1 MKRVRKGND
10 HCRLQFLGGVRS
22 VTGSSHLL
30 TTPKARILIDAGLFY
45 GRRAEFYSVNTTFA
59 FQPQRIDALVL
70 SHAHI
75 DHCGNIPTLVK
86 RGLRG
91 RVFAT
96 SATRD
101 LCRLMLADSGH
112 VQEED
117 ARYLR
122 KLARKASPRRR
133 RRERSPE
140 AAQVR
145 GPLYTERDAL
155 RAMVKFRPLAYG
167 QRFSVAADTAVT
179 FYDAGHILGASV
191 MLLEVKLASGTLR
204 LGYAVD
210 LGRKE
215 LPMLNDPVVLSD
227 LDYLILES
235 TYGGRAHSSIEE
247 ATQTLKDVINRTV
260 ARRGKVVIPAFALE
274 RTQEVIY
281 CVARLQ
287 QDGLIPSIPIFVDSP
302 LATRVTEVFRRN
314 LHYLDE
320 HVKDLVQ
327 NGASPFDFINL
338 RYVQSQAESKAL
350 NVDQRPMIILAGSGM
365 CEAGRILH
373 HLKNTITESRNT
385 VLVVGYMA
393 QDTLGKRIVDREKVV
408 RIYGMEYE
416 LNAEVAVI
424 NALSGH
430 ADKNDLLRYAR
441 EADPRQGTFL
451 VHGDEEQTRA
461 LYEALAA
468 EGAAVAMP
476 QKEEEVVLQPT
487 LR

>member
-1 MKRVRKGND
+1 
-10 HCRLQFLGGVRS
+10 
-22 VTGSSHLL
+22 
-30 TTPKARILIDAGLFY
+30 
-45 GRRAEFYSVNTTFA
+45 
-59 FQPQRIDALVL
+59 
-70 SHAHI
+70 
-75 DHCGNIPTLVK
+75 
-86 RGLRG
+86 
-91 RVFAT
+91 
-96 SATRD
+96 
-101 LCRLMLADSGH
+101 
-112 VQEED
+112 
-117 ARYLR
+117 
-122 KLARKASPRRR
+122 
-133 RRERSPE
+133 
-140 AAQVR
+140 
-145 GPLYTERDAL
+145 
-155 RAMVKFRPLAYG
+155 
-167 QRFSVAADTAVT
+167 
-179 FYDAGHILGASV
+179 
-191 MLLEVKLASGTLR
+191 
-204 LGYAVD
+204 
-210 LGRKE
+210 
-215 LPMLNDPVVLSD
+215 
-227 LDYLILES
+227 
-235 TYGGRAHSSIEE
+235 
-247 ATQTLKDVINRTV
+247 
-260 ARRGKVVIPAFALE
+260 
-274 RTQEVIY
+274 
-281 CVARLQ
+281 
-287 QDGLIPSIPIFVDSP
+287 VDSP